1 MWYKQ
6 YGWKANPFSIKTSTD
21 LIGLEGKKQ
30 ELLNYI
36 RAGDVCFLNGPT
48 GVGKT
53 SLLKWLEKNLK
64 HHKLIYIDAAGIQE
78 GFSLAKYLKNKTNFL
93 GKLTGKEFP
102 KNTVVLV
109 DESQDCNPEFL
120 KALKL
125 HWDHNHIK
133 SIVVTQINPEL
144 NFSESFRNRIGN
156 RIIPIGR
163 LSKSEGYELIS
174 LRCNNKNPFD
184 KSAIEAILE
193 YSHCIPRKILETCE
207 ISCMRLQGK
216 NPINAFDIE
225 EILRSHQ
232 QKKIEENEIPQY
244 SEFKRELE
252 ETEIKQQEIKI
263 PSPLTPQ
270 SQEAININIK
280 LSPMEKSIL
289 QHLQASNKTSQML
302 ALLLKTSEGSVGK
315 QLSNLMKKSLI
326 KITKLERPKEYGLWQ
341 ESPI

>member
-1 MWYKQ
+1 MWHEQ
-6 YGWKANPFSIKTSTD
+6 YGWKDNPFSIKTSTD

-64 HHKLIYIDAAGIQE
+64 HHKLIYIDAAGINE
-78 GFSLAKYLKNKTNFL
+78 DFSLAKYLKNKAGFI

-163 LSKSEGYELIS
+163 LSSSEGYELIS
-174 LRCNNKNPFD
+174 LRTNNKNPFD

-193 YSHCIPRKILETCE
+193 YSHYIPRKILETCE
-207 ISCMRLQGK
+207 IACMKLQGK

-225 EILRSHQ
+225 EILSPHKK
-232 QKKIEENEIPQY
+232 QKIGEIEIPQY
-244 SEFKRELE
+244 SEYQKELE
-252 ETEIKQQEIKI
+252 ENEIKQSEIEIPAQKIQQEFQDI
-263 PSPLTPQ
+263 S
-270 SQEAININIK
+270 IK
-280 LSPMEKSIL
+280 LSPMESSIL
-289 QHLQASNKTSQML
+289 QHLQASNKTAQML

-326 KITKLERPKEYGLWQ
+326 KITKLERPKEYGLVKYA
-341 ESPI
+341 PH